1 MSILVNR
8 MNANQMREEAQSV
21 AAQLAAHAPKLPQSL
36 RGLWYTSYTLF
47 GIMVQRAMHLLGMTP
62 AQRAAHEERRRRM
75 LEKLRHRRAVIRA
88 AIEATQ
94 GM

>member
-1 MSILVNR
+1 
-8 MNANQMREEAQSV
+8 
-21 AAQLAAHAPKLPQSL
+21 
-36 RGLWYTSYTLF
+36 
-47 GIMVQRAMHLLGMTP
+47 MVQRAMHLLGMTP